1 MSTCPNCKKKLSCGC
16 QKRKARNGR
25 EVCSNCLTSYEATF
39 NNKSETTVNVPEL
52 ASLRKEKYRNL
63 NKFIK

>member
-1 MSTCPNCKKKLSCGC
+1 MSVCANCSKKLSCGC
-16 QKRKARNGR
+16 QRRTASNGKS
-25 EVCSNCLTSYEATF
+25 VCSNCLTSYEATF

-52 ASLRKEKYRNL
+52 TSLRKEKYRNL